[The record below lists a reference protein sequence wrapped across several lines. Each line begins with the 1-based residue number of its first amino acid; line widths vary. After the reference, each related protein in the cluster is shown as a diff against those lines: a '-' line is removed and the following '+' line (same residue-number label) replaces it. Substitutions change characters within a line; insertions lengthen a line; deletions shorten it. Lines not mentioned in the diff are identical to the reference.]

1 MHYNV
6 KHQTP
11 NTKHQTCP
19 TYNLTL
25 VKLSTHGL
33 LSHYNL
39 FFQQIRQAFSKFL
52 NLACLSRPMVLVL
65 TMVVLQSISF
75 SNYALTTTTTNIIQ
89 GSAPYLTFDGGRT
102 RVTNTE
108 ALLWISLSDGRT
120 FTPTTNNSRNH
131 PIILPVAGQSFK
143 DIGMLVPTNTYTNS
157 IELSSLIGKPYNYW
171 GDDDGDGQGVY
182 YGVTVTGNLKLTI
195 VDKDDNRVARNE
207 VLTICKAPY
216 KLTLSS
222 DSGRLKT
229 LYGVPNESRFSAS
242 NATYYINPK
251 AAPVIC
257 FARPDLWGIG
267 SNLSDAIYQG
277 RNGFLPQSVTP
288 SSYGLN
294 FPTTGANNL
303 YFDLDIGGSNQALSW
318 ATVSHGGITAT
329 MTDSTNTSV
338 KVTLTGP
345 AVTDPNQWYS
355 DNPSRIARP
364 SLPQVFELVGR
375 DSRGNAVV
383 KYGFEL
389 KQWFVNSGNNEK
401 NHSSV
406 ESWCNNIGYHL
417 PNIRDLTNGSCR
429 GLNSEDACNG
439 VVEATPSSPD
449 PWFRRHIGGGLF
461 SEWGMVEDYVGA
473 NFPGLGSGA
482 GGTWTFKYWTQD
494 IVISTQR
501 FFYVNTRY
509 GSFSPDTWNYS
520 TRGGGLCVYP

>member
-1 MHYNV
+1 
-6 KHQTP
+6 
-11 NTKHQTCP
+11 
-19 TYNLTL
+19 
-25 VKLSTHGL
+25 
-33 LSHYNL
+33 
-39 FFQQIRQAFSKFL
+39 
-52 NLACLSRPMVLVL
+52 MVLVL

-75 SNYALTTTTTNIIQ
+75 SNYALTTKTTNIIQ

-143 DIGMLVPTNTYTNS
+143 DIGMLVPTNTYTDS
-157 IELSSLIGKPYNYW
+157 IALSSLIGTPYNYW

-182 YGVTVTGNLKLTI
+182 YGITVTGNLSLSI
-195 VDKDDNRVARNE
+195 VDKDDNPVARNE

-229 LYGVPNESRFSAS
+229 PYGVPNESRFSAS

-251 AAPVIC
+251 ASPVVC
-257 FARPDLWGIG
+257 FVRP
-267 SNLSDAIYQG
+267 NLYRGGLSAAVWNP

-355 DNPSRIARP
+355 ENPDRVDRP

-375 DSRGNAVV
+375 DSSGNAVV

-417 PNIRDLTNGSCR
+417 PNVRDLTNASCR
-429 GLNSEDACNG
+429 ELNSGDACNG
-439 VVEATPSSPD
+439 LVEATPSSPD
-449 PWFRRHIGGGLF
+449 GWYQRHIGGGF
-461 SEWGMVEDYVGA
+461 FAEWGMVETYFGA

-494 IVISTQR
+494 MVVSTQR

-509 GSFSPDTWNYS
+509 GSMSYDDWYNS
-520 TRGGGLCVYP
+520 IRGGGACVYP